1 MEGHMKKA
9 ILLSFFGTTRLREH
23 ERVIDKFVNGFKN
36 EFKDCDVEICFT
48 SRIVKR
54 ILEKKGM
61 SFDDECEAINKLKEA
76 GYKDIRVVS
85 TNIIPGKEYKKLKKV
100 SNRLTS
106 SFISNAKDIM
116 KHLNDMT
123 SFELKD
129 DEEFIYVGHGTDH
142 IADRIYEDIDE
153 AFRAHN
159 DKYHMMSIE
168 GELDLDSVIENL
180 SKDTKTIYLRPFML
194 VSGVHMLEDI
204 ASDEEDSIKTR
215 LEKRGYEVKL
225 IDKGLGE
232 EDYFLNDCIEKVK
245 AMEEPLLNIVGV
257 GPGDED
263 LLTVKAILTL
273 KNTNAV
279 FLLDNRGRNLAL
291 DTVMTY
297 VDDKP
302 IIKIPFDMK
311 SVTDE
316 LYNDLK
322 LKLEEVLAEYR
333 DVSFITIGDAAVF
346 STPMNL
352 TKILDKKININLV
365 NGMPSFVALTAMN
378 LEPLIEKGESLVIC
392 DNTELVESAKP
403 DRAVILKGTLNKE
416 AVLKLKDTYEA
427 EYFKRISM
435 PNEMYLTDEEEIC
448 KDNDYISL
456 FYLKKRK

>member
-1 MEGHMKKA
+1 MKKV

-23 ERVIDKFVNGFKN
+23 ERVIDKFVSGFKN
-36 EFKDCDVEICFT
+36 EFTDCDVAICFT

-61 SFDDECEAINKLKEA
+61 SFNDECEAINKLKEA

-106 SFISNAKDIM
+106 PFISNSKDIE
-116 KHLNDMT
+116 KHLDNMT

-142 IADRIYEDIDE
+142 IADRIYDDIDE
-153 AFRAHN
+153 AFREKN
-159 DKYHMMSIE
+159 NKYHMMSIE
-168 GELDLDSVIENL
+168 GELDLESVIKNL

-204 ASDEEDSIKTR
+204 ASDDEDSIKSR
-215 LEKRGYEVKL
+215 LEALGYEVKL

-232 EDYFLNDCIEKVK
+232 ENYFLNDCIEKVK

-279 FLLDNRGRNLAL
+279 FVLDNRGRNLAL

-302 IIKIPFDMK
+302 IIKMPFDMK
-311 SVTDE
+311 NVTDE
-316 LYNDLK
+316 LYNELK

-378 LEPLIEKGESLVIC
+378 LEPLIEKGESLVIS
-392 DNTELVESAKP
+392 DNTELVEAAKP
-403 DRAVILKGTLNKE
+403 DRAVILKASMNKD
-416 AVLKLKDTYEA
+416 AALKLKDTYEA

-435 PNEMYLTDEEEIC
+435 PNEMYLTDEEEIR

>member
-1 MEGHMKKA
+1 MKKA

-23 ERVIDKFVNGFKN
+23 ERVIDKFVSGFKK
-36 EFKDCDVEICFT
+36 EFKDCDIEICFT

-61 SFDDECEAINKLKEA
+61 SFNDECEAINKLKEA
-76 GYKDIRVVS
+76 GYKDIKVVS

-106 SFISNAKDIM
+106 PFISNAKDIM
-116 KHLNDMT
+116 KHLDDMT

-168 GELDLDSVIENL
+168 GELDLESVIENL

-204 ASDEEDSIKTR
+204 ASDDEDSIKTR

-245 AMEEPLLNIVGV
+245 SMEEPLLNIVGV

-279 FLLDNRGRNLAL
+279 FVLDNRGRNLAL

-302 IIKIPFDMK
+302 IIKMPFDMK

-322 LKLEEVLAEYR
+322 LKLEEVLNAYR

-378 LEPLIEKGESLVIC
+378 NEPLIEKGESLVIS
-392 DNTELVESAKP
+392 DNTELVEAAKP

-435 PNEMYLTDEEEIC
+435 PNEMYLTDEEEIR

>member
-1 MEGHMKKA
+1 MKKA

-23 ERVIDKFVNGFKN
+23 DRVIDKFVNGFKN

-106 SFISNAKDIM
+106 PFISNAKDIM
-116 KHLNDMT
+116 KHLDDMT
-123 SFELKD
+123 AMELKD

-142 IADRIYEDIDE
+142 IADRIYEDIDN
-153 AFRAHN
+153 AFRTHN

-168 GELDLDSVIENL
+168 GELDLESVIKNL
-180 SKDTKTIYLRPFML
+180 AKDTKTLYLRPFML

-204 ASDEEDSIKTR
+204 APDDEDSIKTR
-215 LEKRGYEVKL
+215 LEKLGYEVKL

-232 EDYFLNDCIEKVK
+232 EEYILNDCIEKVK

-279 FLLDNRGRNLAL
+279 FVLDNRGRNLAL
-291 DTVMTY
+291 DTVMSY
-297 VDDKP
+297 IDDKP
-302 IIKIPFDMK
+302 IIKMPFDMK

-322 LKLEEVLAEYR
+322 LKLEEVLNEYR

-378 LEPLIEKGESLVIC
+378 LEPLIEKGESLVIS
-392 DNTELVESAKP
+392 DNTELVEAAKP
-403 DRAVILKGTLNKE
+403 DRAVILKAPMNKE

-435 PNEMYLTDEEEIC
+435 PNEMYLTDEDEIR

>member
-1 MEGHMKKA
+1 MKKA

-23 ERVIDKFVNGFKN
+23 ERVIDKFVNGFKK

-61 SFDDECEAINKLKEA
+61 SFNDECEAINKLKEA

-85 TNIIPGKEYKKLKKV
+85 TNIIPGKEYKKLRKI

-106 SFISNAKDIM
+106 PFISNAKDIM
-116 KHLNDMT
+116 KHLEDMT
-123 SFELKD
+123 SFELKN

-142 IADRIYEDIDE
+142 IADRIYEDIDD

-168 GELDLDSVIENL
+168 GDLDLDSVIENL

-204 ASDEEDSIKTR
+204 ASDDEDSIKSR
-215 LEKRGYEVKL
+215 LEALGYEVKL

-279 FLLDNRGRNLAL
+279 FVLDNRGRNLAL

-302 IIKIPFDMK
+302 IIKMPFNMK
-311 SVTDE
+311 NVTDE

-322 LKLEEVLAEYR
+322 LKLEEVLNEYR

-378 LEPLIEKGESLVIC
+378 LEPLIEKGESLVIS
-392 DNTELVESAKP
+392 DNTELVEAAKP
-403 DRAVILKGTLNKE
+403 DRAVILKAPMNKE

-435 PNEMYLTDEEEIC
+435 PNEMYLTNEEEIR

>member
-1 MEGHMKKA
+1 MKKA

-23 ERVIDKFVNGFKN
+23 ERVIDKFVSGFKN

-61 SFDDECEAINKLKEA
+61 SFNDECEAINKLKEA

-106 SFISNAKDIM
+106 PFISNDKDIM
-116 KHLNDMT
+116 KHLDDMT
-123 SFELKD
+123 AMELKD

-168 GELDLDSVIENL
+168 GELNLDSVIENL

-204 ASDEEDSIKTR
+204 ASDDEDSIKSR
-215 LEKRGYEVKL
+215 LEALGYEVKL

-291 DTVMTY
+291 DTVMSY

-302 IIKIPFDMK
+302 IIKMPFDMK

-378 LEPLIEKGESLVIC
+378 IEPLIEKGESLVIS
-392 DNTELVESAKP
+392 DNTELVEAAKP
-403 DRAVILKGTLNKE
+403 ERAVILKAPMNKE
-416 AVLKLKDTYEA
+416 AVLKLKDIYEA

-435 PNEMYLTDEEEIC
+435 PNEMYLTDEEEIR

>member
-1 MEGHMKKA
+1 MKKA

-23 ERVIDKFVNGFKN
+23 ERVIDKFVSGFKK

-61 SFDDECEAINKLKEA
+61 SFSDECEAINKLKEA

-100 SNRLTS
+100 SNRLSTP
-106 SFISNAKDIM
+106 FISNAKDIM
-116 KHLNDMT
+116 KHFDDMT

-168 GELDLDSVIENL
+168 GELDLDSVIKNL
-180 SKDTKTIYLRPFML
+180 AKDTKTIYLRPFML

-204 ASDEEDSIKTR
+204 ASDDEDSIKSR
-215 LEKRGYEVKL
+215 LEALGYEVKL

-302 IIKIPFDMK
+302 IIKMPFDMK
-311 SVTDE
+311 RVTDE

-322 LKLEEVLAEYR
+322 LKLEEVLNEYR

-378 LEPLIEKGESLVIC
+378 LEPLIEKGESLVIS
-392 DNTELVESAKP
+392 DNTELVEAAKP
-403 DRAVILKGTLNKE
+403 DRAVILKASMNKE

-435 PNEMYLTDEEEIC
+435 PNEMYLIDEEEIR

>member
-1 MEGHMKKA
+1 MKKA

-23 ERVIDKFVNGFKN
+23 ENVIDKFVNGFKN
-36 EFKDCDVEICFT
+36 EFKDCDIKICFT

-61 SFDDECEAINKLKEA
+61 SFNDECEAIKELKEA
-76 GYKDIRVVS
+76 GYRDIRVVS
-85 TNIIPGKEYKKLKKV
+85 TNIIPGREYKKLKNV
-100 SNRLTS
+100 SNRLTTP
-106 SFISNAKDIM
+106 FISNAKDIA
-116 KHLNDMT
+116 KHIDNMT
-123 SFELKD
+123 AMELKD

-142 IADRIYEDIDE
+142 FADRIYEDVDN

-204 ASDEEDSIKTR
+204 SSDEEDSIKTR

-232 EDYFLNDCIEKVK
+232 EDYFLKDCIEKVK

-279 FLLDNRGRNLAL
+279 FVLDNRGRNLAL

-302 IIKIPFDMK
+302 IIKMAFDMK

-378 LEPLIEKGESLVIC
+378 LEPLIEKGESLVIS
-392 DNTELVESAKP
+392 DNTELVEAAKP

-416 AVLKLKDTYEA
+416 AVMKLKDTYEA

-435 PNEMYLTDEEEIC
+435 PNEMYLTDEEEIR

>member
-1 MEGHMKKA
+1 MKKA

-23 ERVIDKFVNGFKN
+23 ERVIDKFVSGFKK
-36 EFKDCDVEICFT
+36 EFKDCDIEICFT

-61 SFDDECEAINKLKEA
+61 SFNDECEAINKLKEA

-106 SFISNAKDIM
+106 PFISNAKDIM
-116 KHLNDMT
+116 KHLDDMT

-168 GELDLDSVIENL
+168 GELDLESVIENL

-204 ASDEEDSIKTR
+204 ASDDEDSIKTR

-245 AMEEPLLNIVGV
+245 SMEEPLLNIVGV

-279 FLLDNRGRNLAL
+279 FVLDNRGRNLAL

-302 IIKIPFDMK
+302 IIKMPFDMK

-322 LKLEEVLAEYR
+322 LKLEEVLNAYR

-378 LEPLIEKGESLVIC
+378 NEPLIEKGESLVIS
-392 DNTELVESAKP
+392 DNTELVEAAKP

-435 PNEMYLTDEEEIC
+435 PNEMYLTDEEEIR

>member
-1 MEGHMKKA
+1 MKKA

-23 ERVIDKFVNGFKN
+23 ERVIDKFVSGFKN

-61 SFDDECEAINKLKEA
+61 SFNDECEAINKLKEA

-106 SFISNAKDIM
+106 PFISNAKDIM
-116 KHLNDMT
+116 KHLDDMT

-204 ASDEEDSIKTR
+204 ASDDEDSIKSR
-215 LEKRGYEVKL
+215 LEKLGYKVKL
-225 IDKGLGE
+225 VDKGLGE
-232 EDYFLNDCIEKVK
+232 EEYILNDCIEKVK

-291 DTVMTY
+291 DTVMSY

-302 IIKIPFDMK
+302 IIKMPFDMK

-316 LYNDLK
+316 LYYDLK

-378 LEPLIEKGESLVIC
+378 IEPLIEKGESLVIS
-392 DNTELVESAKP
+392 DNTELVEAAKP
-403 DRAVILKGTLNKE
+403 DRAVILKASMNKE

-435 PNEMYLTDEEEIC
+435 PNEMYLTDEEEIR

>member
-1 MEGHMKKA
+1 MKKA

-36 EFKDCDVEICFT
+36 EFKDCDVKVCFT

-61 SFDDECEAINKLKEA
+61 SFDDECEAIKKLKEA

-106 SFISNAKDIM
+106 PFISNAKDIM
-116 KHLNDMT
+116 KHLDDMT

-168 GELDLDSVIENL
+168 GELNLDSVIENL

-204 ASDEEDSIKTR
+204 ASDDEDSIKSR
-215 LEKRGYEVKL
+215 LEALGYEVKL

-263 LLTVKAILTL
+263 LLTVKAILTV

-279 FLLDNRGRNLAL
+279 FFLDNRGRNLAL
-291 DTVMTY
+291 DTVMSY

-302 IIKIPFDMK
+302 IIKMPFDMK

-365 NGMPSFVALTAMN
+365 NGMPSFVALTAKN
-378 LEPLIEKGESLVIC
+378 KEPLIEKGESLVIS
-392 DNTELVESAKP
+392 DNTELVEAAKP
-403 DRAVILKGTLNKE
+403 DRAVILKASMNKD
-416 AVLKLKDTYEA
+416 AVLKLKDAYEA

-435 PNEMYLTDEEEIC
+435 PNEMYLTDEEEIR

>member
-1 MEGHMKKA
+1 MKKA

-23 ERVIDKFVNGFKN
+23 ERVIDKFVSGFKN
-36 EFKDCDVEICFT
+36 EFTDCDVEICFT

-61 SFDDECEAINKLKEA
+61 SFNDECEAINKLKEA

-85 TNIIPGKEYKKLKKV
+85 TNIIPGKEYKKLKNV

-106 SFISNAKDIM
+106 PFISNSKDIE
-116 KHLNDMT
+116 KHLDNMT

-142 IADRIYEDIDE
+142 IADRIYDDIDE
-153 AFRAHN
+153 AFREKN
-159 DKYHMMSIE
+159 NKYHMMSIE
-168 GELDLDSVIENL
+168 GELDLESVIKNL

-204 ASDEEDSIKTR
+204 ASDDEDSIKSR
-215 LEKRGYEVKL
+215 LETLGYEVKL

-232 EDYFLNDCIEKVK
+232 ENYFLNDCIEKVK

-291 DTVMTY
+291 DTVMSY

-302 IIKIPFDMK
+302 IIKMPFDMK
-311 SVTDE
+311 NVTDE
-316 LYNDLK
+316 LYNELK

-378 LEPLIEKGESLVIC
+378 LEPLIEKGESLVIS
-392 DNTELVESAKP
+392 DNTELVEAAKP
-403 DRAVILKGTLNKE
+403 DRAVILKAPMNKE

-435 PNEMYLTDEEEIC
+435 PNEMYLTNEEEIR

>member
-1 MEGHMKKA
+1 MKKA

-23 ERVIDKFVNGFKN
+23 ERVIDKFVNAFKN
-36 EFKDCDVEICFT
+36 EFKDCDIQICFT

-61 SFDDECEAINKLKEA
+61 SFNNECEAIGELKEA

-85 TNIIPGKEYKKLKKV
+85 TNIIPGREYKKLKKV

-106 SFISNAKDIM
+106 PFISNAKDIM
-116 KHLNDMT
+116 KHLDDMT
-123 SFELKD
+123 AMELKD

-142 IADRIYEDIDE
+142 IADRIYEDIDD
-153 AFRAHN
+153 AFRTHN

-168 GELDLDSVIENL
+168 GELDLESVIENL

-204 ASDEEDSIKTR
+204 ASGDEDSIKSR
-215 LEKRGYEVKL
+215 LEALGYEVKL

-232 EDYFLNDCIEKVK
+232 DDYFLNDSIEKVK

-291 DTVMTY
+291 DTVMSY

-302 IIKIPFDMK
+302 IIKMPFNMK
-311 SVTDE
+311 SVTDD

-322 LKLEEVLAEYR
+322 LKLEEVLNEYR

-378 LEPLIEKGESLVIC
+378 NEPLIEKGESLVIS
-392 DNTELVESAKP
+392 DNTELVEAAKP
-403 DRAVILKGTLNKE
+403 DRAVILKAPMNKE

-435 PNEMYLTDEEEIC
+435 PNEMYLTNEEEIR